1 MKNSFILFV
10 ALTTITLL
18 FSCKSKQITVNPGAH
33 VTVDGTD
40 DGLSHVEGNYSSASR
55 VDEGIL
61 VTFESDVLFPL
72 NSSYLTDRAKE
83 ELDKLLVVLNNDGV
97 NTLIVKGH
105 TDATGTEEY
114 NQWLSERRA
123 ESVKNYL
130 VANGFSKGGITTEGY
145 GQSQPI
151 APNNTTEGRQKNR
164 RVELV
169 IVDRK

>member
-1 MKNSFILFV
+1 MKNSFILCV
-10 ALTTITLL
+10 ALATATLF

-83 ELDKLLVVLNNDGV
+83 ELDKLLVVLKNDGV
-97 NTLIVKGH
+97 TTLIVKGH

-123 ESVKNYL
+123 ESVRNYL
-130 VANGFSKGGITTEGY
+130 AANGFSKEGITTEGY
-145 GQSQPI
+145 GQSRPI

>member
-1 MKNSFILFV
+1 MKGKLILFV
-10 ALTTITLL
+10 ALGTATML

-40 DGLSHVEGNYSSASR
+40 DGLSHVQGNYSSASR

-72 NSSYLTDRAKE
+72 NSSYLTDRAKG
-83 ELDKLLVVLNNDGV
+83 ELDNLAEVLEKDGV
-97 NTLIVKGH
+97 KNLIVKGH
-105 TDATGTEEY
+105 TDATGTEDY

-130 VANGFSKGGITTEGY
+130 VTKGFSKAGITTEGY
-145 GQSQPI
+145 GQSQPV

-164 RVELV
+164 RVEIV
-169 IVDRK
+169 IVGGK

>member
-1 MKNSFILFV
+1 MKRSFILFV
-10 ALTTITLL
+10 ALGIATML

-33 VTVDGTD
+33 VSVDGTD
-40 DGLSHVEGNYSSASR
+40 DGLAHVQGDYSSASR

-72 NSSYLTDRAKE
+72 NSSYLTDRAKD
-83 ELDKLLVVLNNDGV
+83 ELDNLILVLERDGN

-105 TDATGTEEY
+105 TDATGTEDY

-130 VANGFSKGGITTEGY
+130 VSKGLPDGGVTTEGY
-145 GQSQPI
+145 GQSKPV

-164 RVELV
+164 RVEIV
-169 IVDRK
+169 IVDGR